1 MSFTLPDLP
10 YDHSALEPHI
20 DSTTMEIHHKRHH
33 NLYITNLNNAIE
45 NSNLEGLSIEDL
57 CKNIQIM

>member
-45 NSNLEGLSIEDL
+45 NSNLEGLSIA
-57 CKNIQIM
+57 MP

>member
-33 NLYITNLNNAIE
+33 NLYITNLNNP
-45 NSNLEGLSIEDL
+45 SRLEFSIAL
-57 CKNIQIM
+57 FRLVI